1 MTNTTSWNE
10 AIEAI
15 YDFSFDLAL
24 LISIGFILIM
34 VAVFIFVINGIA
46 LYKMSKKL
54 NITNEELCFVPFCSS
69 IIFGKVAE
77 NYYKTKGIKTFK
89 FSVFLFVLKSLK
101 VVTLGLLL
109 FFTISSTT
117 KIYDFAYQAV
127 IDDTVMTIE
136 MFYSIIPTVIC
147 FCVCLAISIAH
158 LVLYFVAFYRICNIF
173 DENNSTVF
181 TIISV
186 ILPFLAPIFLL
197 IISKNNPKAE
207 E

>member
-34 VAVFIFVINGIA
+34 VAVFLFVINGIA
-46 LYKMSKKL
+46 LYKMSKKQ

-77 NYYKTKGIKTFK
+77 NYYKTKGLKTLK
-89 FSVFLFVLKSLK
+89 LSIFLFVLKSLK
-101 VVTLGLLL
+101 VVTLGLLI

-127 IDDTVMTIE
+127 IDETAMTIE

-158 LVLYFVAFYRICNIF
+158 LALYFVAFYRICNIF
-173 DENNSTVF
+173 DENNATVF
-181 TIISV
+181 TIVSV

-197 IISKNNPKAE
+197 VISKNNPKAE